1 MTACVIF
8 DLLYVYNT
16 SSRKCPTARPIF
28 MCERCPPGVDMILI
42 CHICNMEKGVYWSW
56 LWFRLFGVIAKITQ
70 KNCILN
76 RVSIIVI
83 INLLINSNP

>member
-1 MTACVIF
+1 
-8 DLLYVYNT
+8 
-16 SSRKCPTARPIF
+16 
-28 MCERCPPGVDMILI
+28 MILI